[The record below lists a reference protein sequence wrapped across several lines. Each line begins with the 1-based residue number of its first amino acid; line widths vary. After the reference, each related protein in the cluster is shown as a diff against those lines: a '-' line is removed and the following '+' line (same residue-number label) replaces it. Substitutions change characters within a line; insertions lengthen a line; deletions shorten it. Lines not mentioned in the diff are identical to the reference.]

1 MFIPL
6 VVKLENRQ
14 SRETRVS
21 ERERQTLRANTV
33 VDADR
38 PRGPGKAR
46 KDVLVLTI
54 LTIA

>member
-46 KDVLVLTI
+46 KDILVLTI